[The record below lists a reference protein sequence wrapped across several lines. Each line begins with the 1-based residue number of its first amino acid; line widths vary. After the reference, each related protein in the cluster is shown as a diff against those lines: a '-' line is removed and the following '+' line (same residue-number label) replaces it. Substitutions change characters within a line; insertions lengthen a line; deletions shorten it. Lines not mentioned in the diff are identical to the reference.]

1 MFKTT
6 VKKVSCPTKSAL
18 FVSCILLGP
27 IALTGCGKEQVVQ
40 KAPAPAVSVYTVNS
54 DLVGTYREF
63 TARTQASKEAE
74 ITTRVQGELIERK
87 FVEGSKVK
95 KDDLLLKIDPSE
107 YQALVAQYDADLK
120 SKIAGAAGASR
131 DLKRGKEVAEQGFIS
146 QSDLDK
152 LITNAAQTQ
161 AAVKAGEAAL
171 TKAKL
176 DLSYTEISAPFDGQI
191 GRVNIDVG
199 NIISPQSGVLAT
211 ITSIDPIYVNFSVE
225 EALYTTYLQEHH
237 NIQSPD
243 QVPIDLKIRL
253 PNNTEYAEA
262 GMLDFADTKIDS
274 NTGTVE
280 LRATFPN
287 PNGIVLPGLFV
298 KLIAESKN
306 KSQMALVPQAAVQE
320 NQQGKFVLV
329 VDETNKV
336 STRHVDLGRRVNAM
350 WVVNLGIKAGEKII
364 IEGLQKVRP
373 GVEVNPIDKNV
384 DAITGVITNSAE

>member
-1 MFKTT
+1 MFNSYSKF
-6 VKKVSCPTKSAL
+6 SSPTKAAL
-18 FVSCILLGP
+18 FVSCVLLAP
-27 IALTGCGKEQVVQ
+27 LALTGCGKEPVAQ
-40 KAPAPAVSVYTVNS
+40 KAPAPAVSVYTVKA
-54 DLVGTYREF
+54 DLVGSYREF
-63 TARTQASKEAE
+63 TARTQASLEAD

-87 FVEGSKVK
+87 FVEGSNVK
-95 KDDLLLKIDPSE
+95 KEDLLLKIDPSE
-107 YQALVAQYDADLK
+107 YQATVAQADADLK
-120 SKIAGAAGASR
+120 AKIAGAAGAAR
-131 DLKRGKEVAEQGFIS
+131 DLKRGREVAEQGFIS

-171 TKAKL
+171 KKAKL

-225 EALYTTYLQEHH
+225 EALYTTYLQEHR
-237 NIQSPD
+237 NIKSPE

-253 PNNTEYAEA
+253 PNNTEYSEA

-287 PNGIVLPGLFV
+287 TDGVVLPGLFV
-298 KLIAESKN
+298 KLIAESK
-306 KSQMALVPQAAVQE
+306 KKDTMALVPQAAVQE

-329 VDETNKV
+329 VNDENKV
-336 STRHVDLGRRVNAM
+336 LTRHVELGRRLHAM
-350 WVVNLGIKAGEKII
+350 WVVESGVKEGDKVI
-364 IEGLQKVRP
+364 IEGIQKVRSGITVTP
-373 GVEVNPIDKNV
+373 VDKQV
-384 DAITGVITNSAE
+384 DTVTGVITSVDG